1 MTNIPIDDLPIC
13 IKCGKPSTKQCAKCR
28 RVWYCSRECQVTD
41 WKTHKESCI
50 SLLSQ
55 IGELPPVMHR
65 FGAENCFQLQKYLHS
80 ITKSKFITFGSF
92 DIFSHIVGDLIRKPV
107 IGINPE
113 LIDSYTATRGPIGLH
128 SIADQYNQHTS
139 VANFIKSEPDPTKY
153 ADSTLLLNWAYR
165 HIDPTDGIKKE
176 TELDVIEQL
185 NPCIVVVMFDKYI
198 NINTELLVALTQIPG
213 LYSTNEIIQ
222 VSEMIKDVMQ
232 STDSSDSLY
241 AEVLSKSRNLNQYRL
256 EFSMDLYDY
265 NDPDF
270 SIDLSTA
277 PDDIRYLYTSKNQ
290 ITSKTFTLA
299 ILVRKDI
306 LSDVF
311 NGPVNVPKFVFDKK
325 LCNSIISRFEYE
337 TFNLYYRAFKY
348 MTEHI
353 NLIKT
358 GEDMRVFIHIVTYW
372 IEEQQKHNPMLDIS
386 NPDLFDDLV
395 QYLIMNI

>member
-1 MTNIPIDDLPIC
+1 MTNISIDDLPMC
-13 IKCGKPSTKQCAKCR
+13 IKCCKPSTKQCSKCR
-28 RVWYCSRECQVTD
+28 RVWYCSRECQVAD
-41 WKTHKESCI
+41 WKTHKESCK

-65 FGAENCFQLQKYLHS
+65 FGAENCFQLQKYIHS
-80 ITKSKFITFGSF
+80 ITVSKFITFGSF
-92 DIFSHIVGDLIRKPV
+92 DVFSYIVGDLLRKPV

-113 LIDSYTATRGPIGLH
+113 PTGLYT
-128 SIADQYNQHTS
+128 QYYKYTPYAS
-139 VANFIKSEPDPTKY
+139 VNDFIKSEPDPTKY
-153 ADSTLLLNWAYR
+153 ADSTLFLNWAYR
-165 HIDPTDGIKKE
+165 QIDSTEGLKKE
-176 TELDVIEQL
+176 TELDVIEKL
-185 NPCIVVVMFDKYI
+185 NPGIVVVMFDKYI

-213 LYSTNEIIQ
+213 LYSTNEIVQ
-222 VSEMIKDVMQ
+222 VSEMMKDVMQ

-241 AEVLSKSRNLNQYRL
+241 AEVLAKSRTLNQYRL
-256 EFSMDLYDY
+256 EFSMDIYDY

-306 LSDVF
+306 MQDGLC
-311 NGPVNVPKFVFDKK
+311 NKFVFDKK

-358 GEDMRVFIHIVTYW
+358 GEDMKVFIHIVTYW
-372 IEEQQKHNPMLDIS
+372 IEEQQKHNPMLDIT
-386 NPDLFDDLV
+386 NPNLFDDLV

>member
-1 MTNIPIDDLPIC
+1 MTNISINDLPMC
-13 IKCGKPSTKQCAKCR
+13 IKCCKPSTKQCSKCR
-28 RVWYCSRECQVTD
+28 RVWYCSRECQVSD
-41 WKTHKESCI
+41 WKTHKESCK

-65 FGAENCFQLQKYLHS
+65 FGAENCFQLQKYIHS
-80 ITKSKFITFGSF
+80 ITVSKFITFGSF
-92 DIFSHIVGDLIRKPV
+92 DVFSYIVGDLLRKPV

-113 LIDSYTATRGPIGLH
+113 PTGLYT
-128 SIADQYNQHTS
+128 QYYKYTPYTS
-139 VANFIKSEPDPTKY
+139 VADFIKSEPDPTKY
-153 ADSTLLLNWAYR
+153 ADSTLFLNWAYR
-165 HIDPTDGIKKE
+165 QIDTTEGLKKE
-176 TELDVIEQL
+176 TELDVIEKL
-185 NPCIVVVMFDKYI
+185 NPGIVVVMFDKYI

-213 LYSTNEIIQ
+213 LYSTNEIVQ

-241 AEVLSKSRNLNQYRL
+241 ADVLAKSRTLNQYRL
-256 EFSMDLYDY
+256 EFSIDIYDY

-306 LSDVF
+306 TQDGLC
-311 NGPVNVPKFVFDKK
+311 NKFVFDKK

-372 IEEQQKHNPMLDIS
+372 IEEQQKHNPMLDMT
-386 NPDLFDDLV
+386 NQNLFDDLV

>member
-1 MTNIPIDDLPIC
+1 MTNIPIDDLPMC
-13 IKCGKPSTKQCAKCR
+13 IKCCKPSTKQCSKCR

-41 WKTHKESCI
+41 WKTHKESCK

-65 FGAENCFQLQKYLHS
+65 FGAENCFQLQKYIHS
-80 ITKSKFITFGSF
+80 ITVSKFITFGSF
-92 DIFSHIVGDLIRKPV
+92 DVFSYIVGDLLRKPV

-113 LIDSYTATRGPIGLH
+113 PTGLYT
-128 SIADQYNQHTS
+128 QYYKYTPYAS
-139 VANFIKSEPDPTKY
+139 VNDFIKSEPDQTKY
-153 ADSTLLLNWAYR
+153 ADSTLFLNWAYR
-165 HIDPTDGIKKE
+165 QIDSTEGLKKE
-176 TELDVIEQL
+176 TELDVIEKL
-185 NPCIVVVMFDKYI
+185 NPGIVVVMFDKYI

-213 LYSTNEIIQ
+213 LYSTNEIVQ

-241 AEVLSKSRNLNQYRL
+241 AEVLAKSRTLNQYRL
-256 EFSMDLYDY
+256 EFSMDIYDY

-306 LSDVF
+306 MQDGLC
-311 NGPVNVPKFVFDKK
+311 NKFVFDKK

-358 GEDMRVFIHIVTYW
+358 GEDMKVFIHIVTYW
-372 IEEQQKHNPMLDIS
+372 IEEQQKHNPMLDMT
-386 NPDLFDDLV
+386 NQNLFDDLV

>member
-41 WKTHKESCI
+41 WKIHKESCI

-128 SIADQYNQHTS
+128 SIADKYNQHTS

-358 GEDMRVFIHIVTYW
+358 GEDMRVFIHIVT
-372 IEEQQKHNPMLDIS
+372 
-386 NPDLFDDLV
+386 
-395 QYLIMNI
+395 